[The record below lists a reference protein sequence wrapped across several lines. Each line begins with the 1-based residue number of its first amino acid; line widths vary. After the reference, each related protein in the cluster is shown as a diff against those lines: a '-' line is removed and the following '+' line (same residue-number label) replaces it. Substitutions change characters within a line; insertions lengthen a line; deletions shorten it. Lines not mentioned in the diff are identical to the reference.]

1 MCQSSSEMEYF
12 SLLKEL
18 EELVTGATRIIVN
31 GVYHLD
37 VIETGKLLIRIQDVK
52 QYVD

>member
-18 EELVTGATRIIVN
+18 EELVNKSTKMIFDVF
-31 GVYHLD
+31 HLD
-37 VIETGKLLIRIQDVK
+37 VIETRKLLLRIEDVK